1 MDNPVYVVTASK
13 PFAETVEQVKQ
24 QTASHNF
31 RVLHVHDVKATLGE
45 KGFEIKPLKVIEV
58 CNAKYAN
65 TALQVDI
72 TVSLLMPCRI
82 NVYEN
87 ESGETEICTMRPT
100 LLSRLFGDSSLDEF
114 ATQVEADL
122 IRIIDASK

>member
-1 MDNPVYVVTASK
+1 MNNPVYEVTASK
-13 PFAETVEQVKQ
+13 SFAETVEQVKKQ
-24 QTASHNF
+24 AASHSF
-31 RVLHVHDVKATLGE
+31 RVLHIHDVMATLGE
-45 KGFEIKPLKVIEV
+45 KGFVIKPLQIIEV

-87 ESGETEICTMRPT
+87 ENGEIIISMIRPT
-100 LLSRLFGDSSLDEF
+100 HLSKTFENPNLEDF

-122 IRIIDASK
+122 IKIINASK

>member
-1 MDNPVYVVTASK
+1 MDDKIYQVIASQT
-13 PFAETVEQVKQ
+13 FDETVQRIKE
-24 QTASHNF
+24 QTAGHSF
-31 RVLHVHDVKATLGE
+31 RVLHVHDVMATLGE

-58 CNAKYAN
+58 CNAKYAH

-87 ESGETEICTMRPT
+87 KSGEVIISMIRPT
-100 LLSRLFGDSSLDEF
+100 YLSRTFDNPQLHDF
-114 ATQVEADL
+114 AAQVETDL
-122 IRIIDASK
+122 IQIIEASK

>member
-1 MDNPVYVVTASK
+1 MNNPVYEVTASK
-13 PFAETVEQVKQ
+13 SFAETVEQVKEQ
-24 QTASHNF
+24 AASHSF
-31 RVLHVHDVKATLGE
+31 RVLHIHDVMATLGE
-45 KGFEIKPLKVIEV
+45 KGFVIKPLQIIEV

-87 ESGETEICTMRPT
+87 ENGEIIISMIRPT
-100 LLSRLFGDSSLDEF
+100 HLSKTFENPNLEDF

-122 IRIIDASK
+122 IKIIKASK